1 MAGVSSV
8 KDKKIK
14 IKHKSHKKGPMVDP
28 CPGPNKGTFSEEEY
42 VSSEVP

>member
-1 MAGVSSV
+1 MAGVSFV

-28 CPGPNKGTFSEEEY
+28 CPGPNNGFFVEEEY
-42 VSSEVP
+42 ISSEVP